1 MRDTDRDALRAVAED
16 AMGRAYAPYSRFRV
30 GAALL
35 GSDGTIVP
43 GCNVENA
50 SYGATICA
58 ERGAVAAAVARGVRA
73 FEALAIATETDEP
86 VTPCGICRQLLS
98 EFAPALEIVSYARGG
113 RAARYNLGD
122 LLPHA
127 FSPASLE
134 RRSTE

>member
-1 MRDTDRDALRAVAED
+1 MGDKGGDKLVEAAKAAMSRAHC
-16 AMGRAYAPYSRFRV
+16 PYSKFHV

-35 GSDGTIVP
+35 GSDGSITP

-86 VTPCGICRQLLS
+86 VSPCGVCRQLLS
-98 EFAPALEIVSYARGG
+98 EFAPSLEIICYARNG
-113 RAARYNLGD
+113 RSARYNLAD

-127 FSPASLE
+127 FTPASLE